1 MAGDRLKGIVLLSGG
16 IDSPVAAYM
25 MARQGMDLVLVHFD
39 NRPFTSDAEVE
50 KAKRLME
57 QLERVS
63 GRKLGKVLVPHGAA
77 QEQLARNCRSNMQ
90 CVLCRRTMFRVAE
103 RLARKHGATA
113 IVTGE
118 SMGQVASQTLANML
132 VEEGAT
138 GLPVLRPLI
147 GLDKI
152 EIEKTA
158 KEIGTY
164 EISTMPGLCCT
175 IAPKKPSTYSITE
188 TALEEEAKVDIEA
201 LADEEAEN
209 AVVLE

>member
-1 MAGDRLKGIVLLSGG
+1 MKGIVLLSGG

-25 MARQGMDLVLVHFD
+25 MARQGMDLLLVHFD

-50 KAKRLME
+50 KARRLME
-57 QLERVS
+57 QLERIS
-63 GRKLGKVLVPHGAA
+63 GRKLEKVLVPHGPA
-77 QEQLARNCRSNMQ
+77 QAQLARNCRSNIQ

-103 RLARKHGATA
+103 RLASKHGATA

-132 VEEGAT
+132 VEENAT
-138 GLPVLRPLI
+138 SLPVLRPLI

-175 IAPKKPSTYSITE
+175 IAPKRPSTYSRADE
-188 TALEEEAKVDIEA
+188 VLEEEAKVDVEK

-209 AVVLE
+209 AVFLG